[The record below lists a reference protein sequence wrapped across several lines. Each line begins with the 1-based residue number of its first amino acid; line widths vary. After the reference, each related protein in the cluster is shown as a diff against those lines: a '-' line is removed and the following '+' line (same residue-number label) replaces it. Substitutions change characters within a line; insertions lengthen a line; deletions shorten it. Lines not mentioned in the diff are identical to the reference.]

1 MNSNPNIWLPL
12 MEAASRLCLNYH
24 QTWFL
29 VRVGTLESVK
39 IGRTWLVDPASV
51 SAYLEAQK
59 AA

>member
-12 MEAASRLCLNYH
+12 MEAASRLNLNYN

-39 IGRTWLVDPASV
+39 IGKTWLVDPASV
-51 SAYLEAQK
+51 AAYLEAKK